1 MISES
6 AASEKSGVCLDLS
19 DSRRGFSPATDDRAS
34 KPKPF
39 ETVSGES
46 STREVTK
53 PRCESEK
60 ATLASTQVYD
70 DPVAT
75 ARGSDTRSAKITP
88 MSSLSFWGAAGS
100 VTGSKYLI
108 ESDRTRVLI
117 DCGLFQGQ
125 RELRDRNWQEPPFD
139 ASSVDAVL
147 LTHAHIDHTGYLPR
161 LVRHGFRG
169 PVYCSRGTADLL
181 QILLPDSARLQEE
194 EADYRNRHKIT
205 KHTPALP
212 LYTEQDAREALKLL
226 QVVRNDGTAVS
237 VAKGITAEFRI
248 AGHILGSSQVLVHID
263 GPGETRRV
271 LFSGDLGKYDQ
282 PIIRDPVAPPDC
294 DYLLIESTYGD
305 RLHDTEEP
313 KAALERIVNAAA
325 QHGGAILIP
334 AFAVGR
340 AQEIVYLMRELED
353 EKRIPV
359 LPVCVDSPMAAAATR
374 AYARGKEE
382 QDEEYALALKH
393 TPTPMQTHSMLAC
406 STRDESKRINKM
418 EGARIIISASG
429 MMNGGRILHHA
440 RRLLPDENAT
450 VVFVG
455 YQAAGTLGRRVAD
468 GEKQVK
474 VLGQWIPV
482 RCKIEK
488 IGGFS
493 AHADW
498 KEVVRWLEGMAL
510 PPKRV
515 FVTHGE
521 PEAADAMAGHIR
533 ERFGWEI
540 EVPQYGEHVELL

>member
-1 MISES
+1 MPSI
-6 AASEKSGVCLDLS
+6 
-19 DSRRGFSPATDDRAS
+19 
-34 KPKPF
+34 
-39 ETVSGES
+39 
-46 STREVTK
+46 
-53 PRCESEK
+53 
-60 ATLASTQVYD
+60 
-70 DPVAT
+70 
-75 ARGSDTRSAKITP
+75 
-88 MSSLSFWGAAGS
+88 SFWGAAGS

-108 ESDRTRVLI
+108 ESDRARVLI

-125 RELRDRNWQEPPFD
+125 RELRDRNWAEPPFN
-139 ASSVDAVL
+139 AAAVDAVL

-212 LYTEQDAREALKLL
+212 LYTEEDAREALKLL
-226 QVVRNDGTAVS
+226 HVVPNDGTS
-237 VAKGITAEFRI
+237 VAVVKDVTAEFRI
-248 AGHILGSSQVLVHID
+248 AGHILGSSQVLVRIPD
-263 GPGETRRV
+263 PAGERRV
-271 LFSGDLGKYDQ
+271 LFSGDLGKYNQ
-282 PIIRDPVAPPDC
+282 PIIRDPVAPPGC

-305 RLHDTEEP
+305 RLHDPEEP
-313 KAALERIVNAAA
+313 KIALERIIKDAA

-340 AQEIVYLMRELED
+340 VQEIVYLIRELED

-374 AYARGKEE
+374 AYARVKDE
-382 QDEEYALALKH
+382 QDEEYAAALKR

-429 MMNGGRILHHA
+429 MMNGGRVLHHA
-440 RRLLPDENAT
+440 LRLLPDENAT

-455 YQAAGTLGRRVAD
+455 YQAAGTLGRRVSD

-482 RCKIEK
+482 RCRIEK

-498 KEVVRWLEGMAL
+498 KEVVRWLEGL
-510 PPKRV
+510 PASPKRV

-521 PEAADAMAGHIR
+521 TGSAEAMARHIR
-533 ERFGWEI
+533 ERFNWEI
-540 EVPQYGEHVELL
+540 EVPQYGERFELT